1 MNMQGMSMGGD
12 AGSGSHGISMGHMA
26 GGAHASVNLLPE
38 WLGIVGA
45 VMFLLIAGSHLGH
58 LLMVS
63 GERRPWH
70 VLHALM
76 AMGMA
81 IMFVPSR
88 FDPGLASAGF
98 WQLLF
103 VGTAAAA
110 GLRWLIGVTGSRP
123 ANPLWLLSSIELG
136 TMVYMWSSGSF
147 ALEATW
153 ALVTFLLVDAGL
165 WVANAYRVVD
175 GGTPLVGWGAMTPA
189 TDGEGAILIAG
200 VASESL
206 MGGLDISVS
215 MTAMALGMAYM
226 LVAMQV
232 MM

>member
-12 AGSGSHGISMGHMA
+12 AGSGSYGMSMGHMA
-26 GGAHASVNLLPE
+26 GGAHATVNLLPE
-38 WLGIVGA
+38 WLGIVGV
-45 VMFLLIAGSHLGH
+45 VMFLLIAGSHFGH

-63 GERRPWH
+63 GERRLWH

-76 AMGMA
+76 AIGMA
-81 IMFVPSR
+81 IMFVPPG
-88 FDPGLASAGF
+88 FDPGLASSGF

-103 VGTAAAA
+103 AGAATAA
-110 GLRWLIGVTGSRP
+110 GLRWLIDVTGGRA
-123 ANPLWLLSSIELG
+123 ANPLWLLSAIELG

-147 ALEATW
+147 VPGATG
-153 ALVTFLLVDAGL
+153 ALVTYLVVDAGL

-175 GGTPLVGWGAMTPA
+175 GGSPLIGWGAMTPA
-189 TDGEGAILIAG
+189 TDGDGAIIIAG
-200 VASESL
+200 SASESL